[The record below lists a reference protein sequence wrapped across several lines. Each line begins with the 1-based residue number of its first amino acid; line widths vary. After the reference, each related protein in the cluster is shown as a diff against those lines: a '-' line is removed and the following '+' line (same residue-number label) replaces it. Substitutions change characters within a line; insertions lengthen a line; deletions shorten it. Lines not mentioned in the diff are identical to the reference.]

1 MAVQLPNGVIISL
14 GTTLG
19 SPISITGLSNANP
32 AVATAS
38 SHGLSDGDIGIVTSG
53 WVDVNE
59 RVYKV
64 DELSAGTFSLV
75 GQNTT
80 DTDRYPAGTG
90 TGTFTEVTAW
100 TQITQITGQNTSG
113 GDMQFAQYSFLESR
127 RQTQLPT
134 EASPMTI
141 TLEIADDPSLAGY
154 QALDAAAD
162 SRDPYALRFSMPD
175 GSKIY
180 LYGYIS
186 FNKVPVMNKGQIMTV
201 KATFSLLNEP
211 TRYTS

>member
-1 MAVQLPNGVIISL
+1 MSASLPNGVIISL

-19 SPISITGLSNANP
+19 SPISITALSNANP
-32 AVATAS
+32 AVATAT
-38 SHGLSDGDIGIVTSG
+38 SHGLTDGDIGIVTSG

-64 DELSAGTFSLV
+64 DELSANTFSLV
-75 GQNTT
+75 SQDTT
-80 DTDRYPAGTG
+80 KTDRYPAGTG
-90 TGTFTEVTAW
+90 TITEVTAW
-100 TQITQITGQNTSG
+100 TQITQIMGLTTSG
-113 GDMQFAQYSFLESR
+113 GDMQFTAFSFLESR
-127 RQTQLPT
+127 RQTQMPT
-134 EASPMTI
+134 EASPMTL

-162 SRDPYALRFSMPD
+162 ARTPYALRLTMPD
-175 GSKIY
+175 SSKIY

-186 FNKVPVMNKGQIMTV
+186 FNKVPVMNKGQVMTV
-201 KATFSLLNEP
+201 RATFSLLNEP

>member
-1 MAVQLPNGVIISL
+1 MSVKLPNGVIVSL

-19 SPISITGLSNANP
+19 SPFNITGLSNANP
-32 AVATAS
+32 AVATAVG
-38 SHGLSDGDIGIVTSG
+38 HGLTDNDIGIVTSG

-64 DELSAGTFSLV
+64 DQLSADTFSLV
-75 GQNTT
+75 SQNTS

-90 TGTFTEVTAW
+90 TGEFTEVTAW
-100 TQITQITGQNTSG
+100 TQITQIIGLTTSG
-113 GDMQFAQYSFLESR
+113 GDMQFTAFSFLESR

-162 SRDPYALRFSMPD
+162 SRDPYALRVSMPD

-180 LYGYIS
+180 MYGSIS
-186 FNKVPVMNKGQIMTV
+186 FTKVPVMNKGQIMTV

>member
-1 MAVQLPNGVIISL
+1 MSASLPNGVIISL

-19 SPISITGLSNANP
+19 SPINITALSNANP
-32 AVATAS
+32 AVATAT
-38 SHGLSDGDIGIVTSG
+38 SHGLTDGDIGIVTSG

-64 DELSAGTFSLV
+64 DELSANTFSLV
-75 GQNTT
+75 SQDTT
-80 DTDRYPAGTG
+80 KTDRYPAGTG
-90 TGTFTEVTAW
+90 TGKITEVTAW
-100 TQITQITGQNTSG
+100 TQITQIMGLTTSG
-113 GDMQFAQYSFLESR
+113 GDMQFTAFSFLESR
-127 RQTQLPT
+127 RQTQMPT
-134 EASPMTI
+134 EASPMTL

-162 SRDPYALRFSMPD
+162 ARTPYALRLTMPD
-175 GSKIY
+175 SSKIY

-186 FNKVPVMNKGQIMTV
+186 FNKVPVMNKGQVMTV
-201 KATFSLLNEP
+201 RATFSLLNEP